1 MGLINFASE
10 GVSSMNVEDLLLVG
24 ALAVIA
30 QDLSLA
36 RRMVKFSNSYVFEE
50 GELMEN
56 LKLPAA
62 DLRRLIYK
70 MQDYNLVS
78 QIAVKEGDEGVK
90 RVYWRLNRETAK
102 SFLMK
107 KLEELKSI
115 IERRRQEEEVN
126 EYYVCAA
133 DPTHIRI
140 SFDEAV
146 SKLSDEGMTCPVCG
160 AMLEP
165 QPRSRVLEILDEL
178 TEVVT
183 KALNVL
189 KGLEFA

>member
-1 MGLINFASE
+1 MDVG
-10 GVSSMNVEDLLLVG
+10 DLLLVS

-36 RRMVKFSNSYVFEE
+36 RRIVKFSNSYVFEE

-78 QIAVKEGDEGVK
+78 QIAVKEGEEGVK

-102 SFLMK
+102 IFLIK
-107 KLEELKSI
+107 KLEELRDT
-115 IERRRQEEEVN
+115 IEKRRREEEVN

-133 DPTHIRI
+133 DPTHVRL

-165 QPRSRVLEILDEL
+165 QPRSRVLAILDEL
-178 TEVVT
+178 TDVVER
-183 KALNVL
+183 ALTVL
-189 KGLEFA
+189 KGLEVA

>member
-1 MGLINFASE
+1 MD
-10 GVSSMNVEDLLLVG
+10 VEDLLLVS
-24 ALAVIA
+24 ALAVVA

-36 RRMVKFSNSYVFEE
+36 RRMLKFSNSYVFEE

-90 RVYWRLNRETAK
+90 RVYWRLNKETATV
-102 SFLMK
+102 FLIK

-133 DPTHIRI
+133 DPTHIRL

-146 SKLSDEGMTCPVCG
+146 SKLSEEGMTCPVCG

-165 QPRSRVLEILDEL
+165 QPRDKVLKILDEL
-178 TEVVT
+178 AEVVEE
-183 KALNVL
+183 ALNVL
-189 KGLEFA
+189 KGLELA